1 MGGGKKSQSS
11 SSRNNAAG
19 RPYGNKG
26 MRNRGGKNGVFCY
39 CGLRTVMKH
48 STTAEN
54 PGRPFYGCPNYEYG
68 IHCNFFRWADGCEDQ
83 VSAAPIPLEVLHE
96 LSWRMTTLE
105 SDVRTV
111 KMMTMM
117 LLAFVVTFG
126 VCLGFSLLGF
136 IFNK

>member
-1 MGGGKKSQSS
+1 MGGGEKSQSS
-11 SSRNNAAG
+11 SSRCNAAG

-54 PGRPFYGCPNYEYG
+54 PGRPFYGCPNYEYE

-83 VSAAPIPLEVLHE
+83 VSAAPIPPEVLHE